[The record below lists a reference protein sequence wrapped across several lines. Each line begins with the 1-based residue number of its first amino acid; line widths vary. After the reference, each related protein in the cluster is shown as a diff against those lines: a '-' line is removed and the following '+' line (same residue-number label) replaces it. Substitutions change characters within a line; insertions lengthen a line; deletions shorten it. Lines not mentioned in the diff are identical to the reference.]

1 MPGGRL
7 YVVNS
12 SEHIKS
18 IEKAYRE
25 ISFWFIEASFSKR
38 LAGISDSS
46 DQTLKANAQGIKGEA
61 SLVVDGMKAT
71 HAAMVGQHL
80 HDMVERGLQR
90 AASILE
96 ELESDADS
104 LSGPASHCLWS
115 WTQHVFSLSTSSA
128 VYGPDN
134 PYEDLAV
141 EKGL

>member
-7 YVVNS
+7 HVVNS

-25 ISFWFIEASFSKR
+25 ISFWFIGASFSER
-38 LAGISDSS
+38 LAGVSGSS
-46 DQTLKANAQGIKGEA
+46 DQILKANAEGIKGEA
-61 SLVVDGMKAT
+61 NLVVDGMKAT
-71 HAAMVGQHL
+71 HAATVGQHL
-80 HDMVERGLQR
+80 HDMVERGLRR

-115 WTQHVFSLSTSSA
+115 RTQHVFSLSTSSA
-128 VYGPDN
+128 VYGPGS
-134 PYEDLAV
+134 PYENLAV
-141 EKGL
+141 ERGL

>member
-38 LAGISDSS
+38 LAGISNSS
-46 DQTLKANAQGIKGEA
+46 DQILKANAEGIKGEA

-71 HAAMVGQHL
+71 HAAMVGQYL

-104 LSGPASHCLWS
+104 LSGPSSHCLWS

-128 VYGPDN
+128 VYGPGN

-141 EKGL
+141 ERGL